1 MERFMKNAVIN
12 ARIESELK
20 VDVES
25 ILKNLGLSATQ
36 AINMFYQQIKMH
48 NGIPF
53 EVKIPNVETQRVIE
67 ESRVLTPKVL
77 FKQERDEVS
86 VSIKVDF
93 MEKLFDERVDF
104 NLALILLDMEGKRHF
119 YTLNPKEGV
128 ADFHD
133 FVLG

>member
-1 MERFMKNAVIN
+1 MERSMKNAVIN

-36 AINMFYQQIKMH
+36 AINMFYQQIKIH

-67 ESRVLTPKVL
+67 ESRKGINV
-77 FKQERDEVS
+77 E
-86 VSIKVDF
+86 DF
-93 MEKLFDERVDF
+93 SFDELER
-104 NLALILLDMEGKRHF
+104 K
-119 YTLNPKEGV
+119 
-128 ADFHD
+128 
-133 FVLG
+133 

>member
-20 VDVES
+20 IDVES

-53 EVKIPNVETQRVIE
+53 EVKIPNAETQRVIE
-67 ESRVLTPKVL
+67 ESRKGINV
-77 FKQERDEVS
+77 E
-86 VSIKVDF
+86 DF
-93 MEKLFDERVDF
+93 SFDELER
-104 NLALILLDMEGKRHF
+104 K
-119 YTLNPKEGV
+119 
-128 ADFHD
+128 
-133 FVLG
+133 

>member
-1 MERFMKNAVIN
+1 MKNAVIN

-36 AINMFYQQIKMH
+36 AINMFYQQIKIH

-67 ESRVLTPKVL
+67 ESRKGINV
-77 FKQERDEVS
+77 E
-86 VSIKVDF
+86 DF
-93 MEKLFDERVDF
+93 SFDELERKWE
-104 NLALILLDMEGKRHF
+104 LDDIRNF
-119 YTLNPKEGV
+119 
-128 ADFHD
+128 
-133 FVLG
+133 

>member
-1 MERFMKNAVIN
+1 MKNAVIN

-53 EVKIPNVETQRVIE
+53 DVKIPNAETQRVIE
-67 ESRVLTPKVL
+67 ESRKGINV
-77 FKQERDEVS
+77 E
-86 VSIKVDF
+86 DF
-93 MEKLFDERVDF
+93 SFDELER
-104 NLALILLDMEGKRHF
+104 K
-119 YTLNPKEGV
+119 
-128 ADFHD
+128 
-133 FVLG
+133 